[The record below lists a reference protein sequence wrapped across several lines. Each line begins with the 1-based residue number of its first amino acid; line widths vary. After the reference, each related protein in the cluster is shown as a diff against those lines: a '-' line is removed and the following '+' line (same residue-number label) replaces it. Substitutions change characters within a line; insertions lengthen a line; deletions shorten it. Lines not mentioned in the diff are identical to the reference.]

1 MRILF
6 DQGVPRG
13 LTASR
18 RNHEVTEGRKLNRE
32 RISNGELIAP
42 AEGAGFHLLLHDRQE
57 SSLPKPC
64 WPENIHCDSG
74 PIGVVACSDGT
85 LTRSPD
91 R

>member
-42 AEGAGFHLLLHDRQE
+42 AEGAGFHLLLNRRGGLFRRHLDAVAGPLMRPFPAVLQRSRSDI
-57 SSLPKPC
+57 SSDL
-64 WPENIHCDSG
+64 
-74 PIGVVACSDGT
+74 
-85 LTRSPD
+85 R
-91 R
+91 